1 MVLRNGSN
9 NFDRLAKDVNER
21 KEAGAYPTTKF
32 EICEL
37 KEYNVEA
44 TNFVQQSANEDPFA
58 AQVNALDNPW
68 NI

>member
-1 MVLRNGSN
+1 MVLRNGST

-21 KEAGAYPTTKF
+21 KEAGSYPTTEF

-44 TNFVQQSANEDPFA
+44 TNLSASVNEDPFA
-58 AQVNALDNPW
+58 AQGGSEDNPW
-68 NI
+68 NM